1 MMVMTTLSYRSFFFF
16 LYGFSGLAVV
26 FTFRNVRGEIE
37 EDYDLIPNF
46 FLALAFTKSGYGR
59 WLGDFFFPSFYLLPF
74 HLQAVS
80 TFWRHGPSY
89 FLSTF
94 FPPCATEQSP
104 FEQTRLVQTGGYTYY
119 TLHA

>member
-46 FLALAFTKSGYGR
+46 FSCTC
-59 WLGDFFFPSFYLLPF
+59 F
-74 HLQAVS
+74 HKVGLRTMA
-80 TFWRHGPSY
+80 W
-89 FLSTF
+89 
-94 FPPCATEQSP
+94 
-104 FEQTRLVQTGGYTYY
+104 
-119 TLHA
+119 